1 MDLQGDQLIRAPRAR
16 VWAALNDPDML
27 TRCIPGCEEVRR
39 VGDAELETRMLAK
52 IGPVRARFGGRIR
65 MSDIVAEQG
74 CSMAFEGDGGAAG
87 MAKGASQVR
96 LSDEGADTR
105 LHYTVQAAVGGKLG
119 QIGGRLIDASAKKLA
134 GEFFEAL
141 NEQLAPAA
149 PAAQAVGEPAGQA
162 LRGTAA
168 PGLRPA
174 AAALLPG
181 AGWAGEL
188 QRLAWLAV
196 GVAIGLV
203 LGRLLPF

>member
-39 VGDAELETRMLAK
+39 VGEDELETRMLAK

-65 MSDIVAEQG
+65 MSDIVVEQG
-74 CSMAFEGDGGAAG
+74 CSIAFEGDGGAAG
-87 MAKGASQVR
+87 MAKGASQVC
-96 LSDEGADTR
+96 LSDEGVDTR
-105 LHYTVQAAVGGKLG
+105 LRYTVQAAVGGKLG

-149 PAAQAVGEPAGQA
+149 SADQGAGELADLPT
-162 LRGTAA
+162 RSSAA
-168 PGLRPA
+168 PNVQPA
-174 AAALLPG
+174 SVALLPG

-196 GVAIGLV
+196 GVVIGLV